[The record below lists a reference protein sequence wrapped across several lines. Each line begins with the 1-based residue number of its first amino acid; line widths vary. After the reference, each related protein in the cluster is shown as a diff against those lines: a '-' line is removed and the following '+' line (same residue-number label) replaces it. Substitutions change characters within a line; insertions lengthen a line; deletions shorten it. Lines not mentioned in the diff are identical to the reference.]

1 LKKSECVECAGEIEF
16 QDDVTIGEIV
26 SCPDCGMEFEVS
38 AVTGNKIEMKQAEKV
53 GEDWGE

>member
-1 LKKSECVECAGEIEF
+1 MKKSECLECTGEIEF
-16 QDDVTIGEIV
+16 QDDVTIGEIM

-38 AVTGNKIEMKQAEKV
+38 VLIGDKIEMKQAEKV